1 MRKFAVALALATT
14 ALAGPAVARDGAW
27 YVGVEG
33 GGMIV
38 ENIQYDIFPTNGGVL
53 RNAAEINHSAGF
65 DVDGIVGYDFGP
77 TRVEFE
83 LGYKRANVD
92 AITTAGLNINNA
104 LPGGVNGRFQQAD
117 GNTSALSFM
126 LNSLFDFGGVDSPWS
141 GMIGAGIGVARVK
154 ASGNAL
160 TGSAADFADD
170 SDTSVAYQGI
180 AGVRR
185 AITEN
190 IDLGLKYRF
199 FNVEQ
204 VELVLNDGR
213 GAEGRFRSHS
223 LLASL
228 IYNFGA
234 PEAPV
239 AAAPPPPPPPP
250 PPPAPVA
257 APPPPPAPGPFI
269 VFFDWDKSDITPE
282 AASILDNVAAQYA
295 STGQASVTLAGHA
308 DKSGSDQYNVGLS
321 ERRAAAVR
329 DYLTGKN
336 VPSGVITSEAFGES
350 RPLVETADGVRE
362 PQNRR
367 VEINFAGGAAPSM

>member
-27 YVGVEG
+27 YVGLEG
-33 GGMIV
+33 GGMII
-38 ENIQYDIFPTNGGVL
+38 ENIQYKIFPTTGGVIN
-53 RNAAEINHSAGF
+53 NAAEINHSAGY

-92 AITTAGLNINNA
+92 AITTAGLNTTNS

-117 GNTSALSFM
+117 GNTTALSFM
-126 LNSLFDFGGVDSPWS
+126 LNGLFDFGGVESPWS
-141 GMIGAGIGVARVK
+141 GMIGAGVGVARVK
-154 ASGNAL
+154 ATNNAL
-160 TGSAADFADD
+160 TATAADFADD
-170 SDTSVAYQGI
+170 SDSSVAYQAI

-185 AITEN
+185 AITDNVE
-190 IDLGLKYRF
+190 LGLKYRF

-204 VELVLNDGR
+204 VDLVLNDGR
-213 GAEGRFRSHS
+213 EAEGRFRSHS
-223 LLASL
+223 VLASL

-234 PEAPV
+234 PEV
-239 AAAPPPPPPPP
+239 MIAAPPPPPPPP
-250 PPPAPVA
+250 PPVPEAV

-282 AASILDNVAAQYA
+282 AASILDNVAGQYA
-295 STGQASVTLAGHA
+295 ATGQASVTLAGHA

-321 ERRAAAVR
+321 ERRAASVR
-329 DYLTGKN
+329 DYLTGKS
-336 VPSGVITSEAFGES
+336 VPMGVITSEAFGEA

>member
-14 ALAGPAVARDGAW
+14 ALAGPAFARDGAW

-38 ENIQYDIFPTNGGVL
+38 ENIKYDIFPSTGGVL
-53 RNAAEINHSAGF
+53 NNAAEINHSTGF

-83 LGYKRANVD
+83 LGYKRASVD
-92 AITTAGLNINNA
+92 AITTAGLNATNA
-104 LPGGVNGRFQQAD
+104 LPGGVNGRFQQAE
-117 GNTSALSFM
+117 GNTTALSFM
-126 LNSLFDFGGVDSPWS
+126 LNSMFDFGGVDSPWS
-141 GMIGAGIGVARVK
+141 GAIGAGIGVARVK
-154 ASGNAL
+154 AGNYAL
-160 TGSAADFADD
+160 TGAAANFADD
-170 SDTSVAYQGI
+170 SDTGVAYQVI

-190 IDLGLKYRF
+190 IDFGVKYRF
-199 FNVEQ
+199 FNVEE
-204 VELVLNDGR
+204 VDLVLNDGR
-213 GAEGRFRSHS
+213 EASGRFRSHS
-223 LLASL
+223 LLASF

-234 PEAPV
+234 PEAEV
-239 AAAPPPPPPPP
+239 AAPPPPPPP

-257 APPPPPAPGPFI
+257 APPPPAPGPFI
-269 VFFDWDKSDITPE
+269 VFFDWDKSDVTPE

-329 DYLTGKN
+329 DYLVGKG
-336 VPSGVITSEAFGES
+336 VPGGVITSEAFGES

-367 VEINFAGGAAPSM
+367 VEINFAGGAAPAQ

>member
-14 ALAGPAVARDGAW
+14 ALAGPAYARDGAW
-27 YVGVEG
+27 YVGLEG

-38 ENIQYDIFPTNGGVL
+38 ENIQYDIFPTNGGVI
-53 RNAAEINHSAGF
+53 RNAAEVNHSAGF

-92 AITTAGLNINNA
+92 AITTAGLNTTNQ

-117 GNTSALSFM
+117 GDTTALSFM
-126 LNSLFDFGGVDSPWS
+126 LNSMFDFGGVDSPWS
-141 GMIGAGIGVARVK
+141 GAIGAGIGVARVK
-154 ASGNAL
+154 ASNYSL
-160 TGSAADFADD
+160 TGAAADFADD
-170 SDTSVAYQGI
+170 SDTSVAYQVI

-185 AITEN
+185 AITDN
-190 IDLGLKYRF
+190 VDLGVKYRF

-204 VELVLNDGR
+204 VDLVLNDGR
-213 GAEGRFRSHS
+213 ESTGRFRSHS
-223 LLASL
+223 FLLSA

-239 AAAPPPPPPPP
+239 
-250 PPPAPVA
+250 VA
-257 APPPPPAPGPFI
+257 APPPPAPGPFI
-269 VFFDWDKSDITPE
+269 VFFDWDRSDITTE

-329 DYLTGKN
+329 DYLVGKG
-336 VPSGVITSEAFGES
+336 VPGGVITSEAFGES

>member
-14 ALAGPAVARDGAW
+14 ALAGPAFARDGAW

-38 ENIQYDIFPTNGGVL
+38 ENIQYDIFPTTGGVL
-53 RNAAEINHSAGF
+53 NNAAEVNHKVGY
-65 DVDGIVGYDFGP
+65 DVDAIVGYDLGP
-77 TRVEFE
+77 TRIEFE
-83 LGYKRANVD
+83 LGYKKAD
-92 AITTAGLNINNA
+92 ISTITTAGLNATNA
-104 LPGGVNGRFQQAD
+104 LPGGVIGRFTGAD
-117 GNTSALSFM
+117 GDTSALSFM
-126 LNSLFDFGGVDSPWS
+126 LNSMFDFGGVDSPWA
-141 GMIGAGIGVARVK
+141 GAIGAGIGVARVK
-154 ASGNAL
+154 ASNNAL
-160 TGSAADFADD
+160 TGAAADFADD
-170 SDTSVAYQGI
+170 SDTGVAYQVV

-190 IDLGLKYRF
+190 VDLGLKYRF

-204 VELVLNDGR
+204 VDLVFNDGR
-213 GAEGRFRSHS
+213 EASGRFRSHS

-234 PEAPV
+234 PEV
-239 AAAPPPPPPPP
+239 VAAPPPPPPAPAEPPAPP
-250 PPPAPVA
+250 PP
-257 APPPPPAPGPFI
+257 PPPPPAPGPFI

-329 DYLTGKN
+329 DYLTGKG
-336 VPSGVITSEAFGES
+336 VPGGVITSEAFGES

-367 VEINFAGGAAPSM
+367 VEINFAGAAAPSM